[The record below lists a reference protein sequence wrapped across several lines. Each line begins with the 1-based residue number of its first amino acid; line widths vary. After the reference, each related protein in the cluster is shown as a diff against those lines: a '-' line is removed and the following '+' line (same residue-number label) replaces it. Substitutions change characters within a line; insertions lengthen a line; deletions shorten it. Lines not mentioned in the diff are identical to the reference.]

1 MPVAGAKKPGMI
13 PNMLS
18 SLRCLRFSLLA
29 LLALLGMNGAQAVV
43 VRAVGF
49 DLIVDGQRF
58 VIKGVNYSPVPTGAR
73 PQDPPFGD
81 YFVPNYANVWKPD
94 LDALRAAGVNV
105 IRLYAGD
112 PALNAGSP
120 GSAGNWKDFLDYA
133 YNGGVK
139 PVYVI
144 MFSYTQGN
152 VIAAGGDGYRQYLRD
167 YAQLVRSTV
176 THPAVFGYCVGNEIF
191 GGLAGSDRFW
201 NNYGKLLDAATAAG
215 RTQGRD
221 PFLITATVDNFT
233 PQTQWPVIIRGEQ
246 SNQLANLDAWGIN
259 IYRGPNLG
267 GPGNLPFPQYQRI
280 ANTLNFR
287 KPLILTEFGTPHTT
301 RPAGV
306 YGQNVTTPIF
316 NLDDVPE
323 DQMGPGKPFFAAIT
337 TTNFI
342 TSLWNAITANV
353 GAGNDQVC
361 VGGFI
366 FDWSDEYWKGAGGN
380 PNVQVGGP
388 NVNFLGGAFAGGY
401 GDEAGYGLTSS
412 VPNSQ
417 YGGGQPNIVR
427 TFFKAYNAV
436 TTLYNAS
443 SPTGTELY

>member
-1 MPVAGAKKPGMI
+1 MAMARAKKPGMI
-13 PNMLS
+13 PNTLS
-18 SLRCLRFSLLA
+18 CLRSLRFSLLA

-49 DLIVDGQRF
+49 ELIVDGQRF
-58 VIKGVNYSPVPTGAR
+58 VIKGVNYSPVPTGVR
-73 PQDPPFGD
+73 PGERPYGD

-94 LDALRAAGVNV
+94 LDAMRAAGVNV
-105 IRLYAGD
+105 IRLYAGN
-112 PALNAGSP
+112 PNLNAGSP
-120 GSAGNWKDFLDYA
+120 GSAGNWKQFLDYA

-139 PVYVI
+139 PIYVS

-152 VIAAGGDGYRQYLRD
+152 VIAEGGEGFREYLKD
-167 YAQLVRSTV
+167 YARLVRSTV
-176 THPAVFGYCVGNEIF
+176 SHPAVFGYCVGNEIF
-191 GGLAGSDRFW
+191 GGLSGNDQFW
-201 NNYGKLLDAATAAG
+201 TNYGRLLDAAALAG
-215 RTQGRD
+215 RQQGKD
-221 PFLITATVDNFT
+221 PFLINATVDNFT

-246 SNQLANLDAWGIN
+246 SNQLTNLDAWGLN

-280 ANTLNFR
+280 ANTLNFK
-287 KPLILTEFGTPHTT
+287 KPMIVTEFGTPHTT

-323 DQMGPGKPFFAAIT
+323 DQMGPGKPFFAATT

-353 GAGNDQVC
+353 GAGGDQVC

-366 FDWSDEYWKGAGGN
+366 FEWADEYWKGDN
-380 PNVQVGGP
+380 VNVQVGGP
-388 NVNFLGGAFAGGY
+388 NPDFLGGAFAGGY
-401 GDEAGYGLTSS
+401 GDEAGYGLSSS
-412 VPNSQ
+412 VSNSQ
-417 YGGGQPNIVR
+417 YGQGKPNIVR
-427 TFFKAYNAV
+427 TFFKAYTAV

>member
-1 MPVAGAKKPGMI
+1 MI
-13 PNMLS
+13 PNALS
-18 SLRCLRFSLLA
+18 CLRCLRFLLLSLLA
-29 LLALLGMNGAQAVV
+29 LFGMNGAQAVV
-43 VRAVGF
+43 VRTVGF
-49 DLIVDGQRF
+49 ELLVDGRRF
-58 VIKGVNYSPVPTGAR
+58 VIKGVNYAPVPTGVMPGQA
-73 PQDPPFGD
+73 PFGD
-81 YFVPNYANVWKPD
+81 YFVPDYANVWKPD
-94 LDALRAAGVNV
+94 LDAMRAAGVNV
-105 IRLYAGD
+105 IRLYAGN

-120 GSAGNWKDFLDYA
+120 GSAGNWKQFLDYA
-133 YNGGVK
+133 YNNGVR
-139 PVYVI
+139 PIYVI
-144 MFSYTQGN
+144 MFSFTLGG
-152 VIAAGGDGYRQYLRD
+152 VIAEGGQAYRQYIED
-167 YAQLVRSTV
+167 YARMVRSTV

-191 GGLAGSDRFW
+191 GGLANNDRFW
-201 NNYGKLLDAATAAG
+201 NNYGRLLDAAWAAG
-215 RTQGRD
+215 RTQGKD

-246 SNQLANLDAWGIN
+246 SNQLRNLDAWGLN
-259 IYRGPNLG
+259 VYRGPNLG
-267 GPGNLPFPQYQRI
+267 GPANLPFPQYRRI

-323 DQMGPGKPFFAAIT
+323 NQMGTGQPFFAATT

-342 TSLWNAITANV
+342 TSLWNAITTNV
-353 GAGNDQVC
+353 GARNDQVC

-366 FDWSDEYWKGAGGN
+366 FEWSDEYWKAN
-380 PNVQVGGP
+380 NANMQVGGP
-388 NVNFLGGAFAGGY
+388 DINFKGGEFAGSY
-401 GDEAGYGLTSS
+401 ADEAGYGLSSS

-417 YGGGQPNIVR
+417 YGAGKPNIVR

-443 SPTGTELY
+443 SHTGAELY